1 MNEIRKRELGVRE
14 GVARS
19 LSQSLVYG
27 LEVHK
32 TRLQLTGRGLNRPLH
47 SNTNLS
53 ISLLTGMS
61 TSSLTAGFV
70 FFTYYSIYNRLHHA
84 GNPFAGIVASFITSI
99 VKLPIGNSMR
109 LMQSGAKGATNV
121 FKSGKQLYAQN
132 GLYKGYGVSLIEDTI
147 EMDMKSRIYN
157 NVNTRAS
164 APTPSQP
171 SEKLSGAVLKGALAG
186 AISSG
191 VTTPFDTVR
200 AHMCYNV
207 GARSIHIGPL
217 RTVAH
222 ICNTYGAKSLFRGMH
237 VRVAT
242 NAIKSAVFFA
252 IFELLSFI

>member
-1 MNEIRKRELGVRE
+1 MTLTTCNSKRSGVRE

-32 TRLQLTGRGLNRPLH
+32 TRLQLTGRGLNRSLH
-47 SNTNLS
+47 PLS
-53 ISLLTGMS
+53 ISLLSGMS

-70 FFTYYSIYNRLHHA
+70 FFTYYSIFNRLHHA
-84 GNPFAGIVASFITSI
+84 GNPCAGIVASFITSL

-121 FKSGKQLYAQN
+121 FRSAKQLYAQN
-132 GLYKGYGVSLIEDTI
+132 GLYKGYGVSLLEDTI
-147 EMDMKSRIYN
+147 EMDLKTRIYSYN
-157 NVNTRAS
+157 KAS
-164 APTPSQP
+164 THRSPGPG
-171 SEKLSGAVLKGALAG
+171 KIYGAVLNGALAG

-191 VTTPFDTVR
+191 MTTPFDTVR

-207 GARSIHIGPL
+207 GERSLHIGPL

-222 ICNTYGAKSLFRGMH
+222 LCKTHGAKSLFRGIH

-242 NAIKSAVFFA
+242 NAIKSASFFA
-252 IFELLSFI
+252 LFELLSFL